1 MEQTQPTAI
10 LTRPAGRNT
19 LVTNGL
25 LRRGW
30 RVEECPALDIRE
42 VFADARDVPRPEA
55 FDLIVFVSR
64 AAVTGYQAQ
73 LSQFYPSIQDDVFLW
88 PQTTLTACMGPVTA
102 ASIRRA
108 FGESVS
114 IVHPEPDRAQ
124 DSEALWPLLA
134 ALKQPLEKVLIVR
147 GQDGREWL
155 SQRLQ
160 ERGLSVTLHHAYSRQ
175 VALWP
180 QALCERFLAL
190 YQQGV
195 LPTWLLTSP
204 HGVEAI
210 HTNLKSLG
218 LTDWFAQS
226 SFVLTHQRLRPL
238 LEKSLNQSIPNA
250 RIVVASPENEVILR
264 GFEQFTHCTLDTPDP

>member
-1 MEQTQPTAI
+1 MELTQPTAI

-19 LVTNGL
+19 FVMNGL

-30 RVEECPALDIRE
+30 CVEECPALDIRE
-42 VFADARDVPRPEA
+42 VFAEALDVPRPEA

-64 AAVTGYQAQ
+64 AAVTGYQSQ
-73 LSQFYPSIQDDVFLW
+73 LYQLTQHETFLW

-102 ASIRRA
+102 MSIRRA

-114 IVHPEPDRAQ
+114 VVHPEADRAQ

-147 GQDGREWL
+147 GQDGRDWL

-160 ERGLSVTLHHAYSRQ
+160 ERGLSVTLHQAYSRQ
-175 VALWP
+175 VALWS
-180 QALCERFLAL
+180 QALCERFLSL
-190 YQQGV
+190 YQQGI

-210 HTNLKSLG
+210 HKNLKSLG
-218 LTDWFAQS
+218 LTDWFAHS

-238 LEKSLNQSIPNA
+238 LEKSLNHSISNA
-250 RIVVASPENEVILR
+250 RIMVAGPENETILR
-264 GFEQFTHCTLDTPDP
+264 GFEQLTNRTFDTPDL

>member
-19 LVTNGL
+19 FVMNAL

-30 RVEECPALDIRE
+30 CVHECPALDIRQ
-42 VFADARDVPRPEA
+42 VFADTVDVPRPEA

-64 AAVTGYQAQ
+64 AAVTGYQSQ
-73 LSQFYPSIQDDVFLW
+73 LSQNDPYVW
-88 PQTTLTACMGPVTA
+88 PKSTLTACMGPVTA

-108 FGESVS
+108 FGETVSVL
-114 IVHPEPDRAQ
+114 HPEANLAQ
-124 DSEALWPLLA
+124 DSEALWPLLI
-134 ALKQPLEKVLIVR
+134 ALEQPLKKILIVR

-160 ERGLSVTLHHAYSRQ
+160 QRGSSVTIHQAYSRE

-180 QALCERFLAL
+180 QALCERFSAL
-190 YQQGV
+190 HHNGV
-195 LPTWLLTSP
+195 LPAWLLTSP

-210 HTNLKSLG
+210 YKNLKTLG

-226 SFVLTHQRLRPL
+226 RFVMTHGRLKPL
-238 LEKSLNQSIPNA
+238 LEKLLNQSMAAHQSVI
-250 RIVVASPENEVILR
+250 ASPEDEVVLA
-264 GFEQFTHCTLDTPDP
+264 GFEQLSITAFKPPDR

>member
-1 MEQTQPTAI
+1 MEQTQSTAI

-19 LVTNGL
+19 FVLNGL

-30 RVEECPALDIRE
+30 CVQECPALDIRE
-42 VFADARDVPRPEA
+42 VLIDALDVPRPEA

-64 AAVTGYQAQ
+64 AAVTGYHSQ
-73 LSQFYPSIQDDVFLW
+73 LNQDDTFLW
-88 PQTTLTACMGPVTA
+88 PQTTLSACMGPVTA

-114 IVHPEPDRAQ
+114 VVHPEADRAQ

-134 ALKQPLEKVLIVR
+134 ALEQPIENVLIVR

-160 ERGLSVTLHHAYSRQ
+160 ERGLNVVLHQAYSRQ

-190 YQQGV
+190 SQQGV
-195 LPTWLLTSP
+195 LPTWLLTSS

-210 HTNLKSLG
+210 HTNLKALG
-218 LTDWFAQS
+218 LTDWFAHG

-238 LEKSLNQSIPNA
+238 LEKLLNRAISNA

-264 GFEQFTHCTLDTPDP
+264 GFEQLTHRTLNTPDP

>member
-19 LVTNGL
+19 FVMNGL

-30 RVEECPALDIRE
+30 CVEECPALDIRE
-42 VFADARDVPRPEA
+42 VFADALDVPRPEA

-64 AAVTGYQAQ
+64 AAVTGYQSQ
-73 LSQFYPSIQDDVFLW
+73 LSQLTQDDAFLW

-102 ASIRRA
+102 ASIRKT

-114 IVHPEPDRAQ
+114 VVHPEAERAQ

-134 ALKQPLEKVLIVR
+134 ALKQSLEKVLIVR

-160 ERGLSVTLHHAYSRQ
+160 ERGFSVTLHQAYNRQ

-195 LPTWLLTSP
+195 WPTWLLTSP

-238 LEKSLNQSIPNA
+238 LEKSLNHSIANA
-250 RIVVASPENEVILR
+250 RIVVASPENEVILQ
-264 GFEQFTHCTLDTPDP
+264 GFEQLTQRTFDTPDL

>member
-1 MEQTQPTAI
+1 MEQAQPTAI

-19 LVTNGL
+19 FVMNGL
-25 LRRGW
+25 QRRGW
-30 RVEECPALDIRE
+30 CVEECPALDIRE
-42 VFADARDVPRPEA
+42 VFADAQDVPRPEA

-73 LSQFYPSIQDDVFLW
+73 LSQISRLTQDDVFLW
-88 PQTTLTACMGPVTA
+88 PHTTLTACMGPVTA

-108 FGESVS
+108 FGESLSV
-114 IVHPEPDRAQ
+114 VHPEADRAQ

-134 ALKQPLEKVLIVR
+134 ALKQSLEKVLIVR

-160 ERGLSVTLHHAYSRQ
+160 ERGFSVTLHQAYSRQ

-218 LTDWFAQS
+218 LTDWFAHS
-226 SFVLTHQRLRPL
+226 SFVLTHQRLRL
-238 LEKSLNQSIPNA
+238 ILEKSLNHSIVNA
-250 RIVVASPENEVILR
+250 RIVVASPENEVILQ
-264 GFEQFTHCTLDTPDP
+264 GFEQLTQRTFDTPDL